1 MQDDSKSSGNT
12 PLSPA
17 NAPESNPSEPD
28 MTPAEAA
35 EYDAIVAELPVRGDI
50 FLPTARMAPQD
61 RLSGVKKIKALYEG
75 DLDLIH
81 RPRLEAL
88 AARYAGRKRCF
99 IIGNGPSLSRTDLE
113 KLKDEVTFATNG
125 FFLKAADLSWTPTF
139 YVVED
144 HLVAEDRAEDIHKLA
159 SWTKLFP
166 ANLAYV
172 LEPDENTTFFDH
184 RPRPSFPHGFDFS
197 FEADKQTYAGGT
209 VVYTCMQLAAYFGF
223 TEIYLVGVDAD
234 YKIPD
239 DVTVSGDGRVKELDM
254 ESDDTNHFHPDYFGK
269 GKRWHQPNVDV
280 MLGAYEEARKQCSA
294 RGVVISNATLGG
306 KLDVFPRVAYA
317 SVFEDA
323 RHYPKLL
330 VIDPTLMGDGSA
342 TGELKSELMKRW
354 PAHNLM
360 QIFDV
365 DHQQIGV
372 ATFPGKSTSS
382 WNARKDAG
390 KILDAAKAFDPDVI
404 LYRPVP
410 DNLALHESAMHL
422 IAKLER
428 PTALWI
434 VDDWHRVIADSDN
447 PALKT
452 FTDDV
457 QDLLKRSSARLSI
470 SEAMSKAFEDRYGV
484 AFTDVANGVSPDEW
498 PAAVERNASAPVRI
512 RYAGSLADNMS
523 LSTVRKIADSV
534 ERLADEGVDITFEI
548 KTRSVWHERAGMH
561 FEALKQTT
569 LLLPDPEIE
578 AYRAWLAGA
587 DIVVIAYNFDEESKA
602 YIRYSQANKL
612 PECLASGAPLLAMG
626 PDDVAT
632 ISRLK
637 TLNCA
642 KVVSEDNFESALA
655 AVRELAGS
663 PAESFRLAKAA
674 QKVAFEQFAL
684 KDCQDKFASCLR
696 AISGIERTGDLAR
709 SMHAHVDETAVV
721 AELLS
726 ARKGAGQTMLDV
738 GAHFGS
744 SAAYFNALG
753 WTIFCFEPDAENRQ
767 KLLKRFQD
775 TPNITIDPRAVS
787 EAPAK
792 GVSFFTSPES
802 TGISA
807 LHAFHTSH
815 EISDTVDVTTV
826 GEIAATNALSRVDF
840 LKIDVEGFDFAVLK
854 GVPWGQLQIDVIE
867 CEFEDSKTVK
877 MGHTWKDIAAFLSE
891 KGYAV
896 YLSEW
901 HPIVRYGISHDWRRV
916 GRYPEVNVAPDAWG
930 NILAFREDPGLEA
943 VSAAFKK
950 LLDYRGKKSDAS
962 SPVKNATAT
971 LAGQAGSGS
980 RVRGA
985 LQFGR
990 YLGRYIWAR
999 RLWTIP
1005 AALILCALFA
1015 VSFHPSVAPFRDTL
1029 WVMLSASVLGLAT
1042 LYVASRSHAQATALR
1057 MEVEVLK
1064 KDTAR
1069 LRDQLAS
1076 LRLLFTKSKT
1086 APASTA
1092 EPLLPSS
1099 KVTVD
1104 QDRITRLEKL
1114 LRQQTELVAS
1124 LNERVQK
1131 LGND

>member
-1 MQDDSKSSGNT
+1 
-12 PLSPA
+12 
-17 NAPESNPSEPD
+17 
-28 MTPAEAA
+28 MTDAEAD

-50 FLPTARMAPQD
+50 FLPTARMAPLD
-61 RLSGVKKIKALYEG
+61 RLRGVKKIKALYEL
-75 DLDLIH
+75 DLDMVH

-88 AARYAGRKRCF
+88 ASRYAGRKRCF

-144 HLVAEDRAEDIHKLA
+144 HLVAEDRSEDIRKLE

-209 VVYTCMQLAAYFGF
+209 VVYTCLQLAAYFGF

-234 YKIPD
+234 YNIPD

-294 RGVVISNATLGG
+294 RGIVISNATFGG
-306 KLDVFPRVAYA
+306 KLDVFPRVAYE

-323 RHYPKLL
+323 ESYPKVL
-330 VIDPTLMGDGSA
+330 VIDPTLIGDGSA
-342 TGELKSELMKRW
+342 TGELKSELMRRW

-360 QIFDV
+360 QIFDA

-372 ATFPGKSTSS
+372 ATFPGRSTTN
-382 WNARKDAG
+382 WNVRKDGAR
-390 KILDAAKAFDPDVI
+390 ILDAVKAFDPDVI

-410 DNLALHESAMHL
+410 ENRALHESAMHL

-428 PTALWI
+428 PTVLWI
-434 VDDWHRVIADSDN
+434 VDDWPRVIADSEN
-447 PALKT
+447 PAVKT
-452 FTDDV
+452 FMDDV
-457 QDLLKRSSARLSI
+457 QDLLKSSTARLSI
-470 SEAMSKAFEDRYGV
+470 SESMSEAFQDRYGV
-484 AFTDVANGVSPDEW
+484 TFTDVANGVSPDEW
-498 PAAVERNASAPVRI
+498 PAAVERNLSAPVRV
-512 RYAGSLADNMS
+512 RYAGSLAENMS
-523 LSTVRKIADSV
+523 LLTVRKIADAV
-534 ERLADEGVDITFEI
+534 ERLAAEGVDITFEI
-548 KTRSVWHERAGMH
+548 KTRSVWHERTGVH
-561 FEALKQTT
+561 FETLKQTK

-612 PECLASGAPLLAMG
+612 PECLASGAPLIAMG

-632 ISRLK
+632 ISRLQSFD
-637 TLNCA
+637 CA
-642 KVVSEDNFESALA
+642 KVVSEDRFESALA
-655 AVRELAGS
+655 ALRELASS
-663 PAESFRLAKAA
+663 PAESFRLAKVA
-674 QKVAFEQFAL
+674 QNVAFKQFAL
-684 KDCQDKFASCLR
+684 KDSQDKFASCLR
-696 AISGIERTGDLAR
+696 AIAGIERTGELAR

-721 AELLS
+721 AELLG
-726 ARKGAGQTMLDV
+726 ARKGPYHTMLDV

-744 SAAYFNALG
+744 SAAYFNELG
-753 WTIFCFEPDAENRQ
+753 WTIVCFEPDTENRRT
-767 KLLKRFQD
+767 LVKRFQEA
-775 TPNITIDPRAVS
+775 PNITIDPRAVA
-787 EAPAK
+787 EAPAQ
-792 GVSFFTSPES
+792 GVRFYTSPES

-826 GEIAATNALSRVDF
+826 SEIAAANSLSKVDF

-854 GVPWGQLQIDVIE
+854 GVPWNQLRVDVIE

-877 MGHTWKDIAAFLSE
+877 MGHTWKDIAAFLSA
-891 KGYAV
+891 KGYTV

-901 HPIVRYGISHDWRRV
+901 HPIVRYGISHDWRRIS
-916 GRYPEVNVAPDAWG
+916 RYPEVNVSPDAWG

-950 LLDYRGKKSDAS
+950 LLDYRGKKAGSS
-962 SPVKNATAT
+962 SPAKNADAT
-971 LAGQAGSGS
+971 SAGPSGSGS
-980 RVRGA
+980 RVRRA
-985 LQFGR
+985 LHFGH

-999 RLWTIP
+999 RLWTVP
-1005 AALILCALFA
+1005 AALTLCALFA
-1015 VSFHPSVAPFRDTL
+1015 VSFHPSVASYRDTL
-1029 WVMLSASVLGLAT
+1029 WVMLSSAAIGFAI

-1057 MEVEVLK
+1057 TEVEDLK

-1069 LRDQLAS
+1069 LHDQLAS
-1076 LRLLFTKSKT
+1076 LRLLFTKSKI
-1086 APASTA
+1086 APASNSEPRH
-1092 EPLLPSS
+1092 EPLSPFSEL
-1099 KVTVD
+1099 TAD
-1104 QDRITRLEKL
+1104 QERIRRLEEL
-1114 LRQQTELVAS
+1114 LRQQTGLVAS
-1124 LNERVQK
+1124 LNERVEK
-1131 LGND
+1131 LGSD